1 MLIDKGDLD
10 EALDYHKRAISIQEK
25 VLDKAS
31 PDLAT
36 SYNNIGGVLKE
47 KGDLDEA
54 LDYYHQ
60 ALAILEIVSDKDS
73 PLLAISNSNIAKLLY
88 AKGETEKSLEYIE
101 KAVTIAE
108 SKFGPDNSHTIDYK
122 MGYKLI
128 QESLQSK
135 A

>member
-1 MLIDKGDLD
+1 MCGEDS
-10 EALDYHKRAISIQEK
+10 EPAAQ
-25 VLDKAS
+25 
-31 PDLAT
+31 
-36 SYNNIGGVLKE
+36 SYSSIGGLLRS

-60 ALAILEIVSDKDS
+60 ALAILEIVLDKDS

-88 AKGETEKSLEYIE
+88 AKGETEKSLKYIE

-122 MGYKLI
+122 MGHKLI